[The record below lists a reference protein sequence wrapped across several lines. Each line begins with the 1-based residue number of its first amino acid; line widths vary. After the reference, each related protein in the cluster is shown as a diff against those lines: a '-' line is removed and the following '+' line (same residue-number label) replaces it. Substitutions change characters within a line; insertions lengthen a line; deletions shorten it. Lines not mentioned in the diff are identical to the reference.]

1 MNRRPELRAADG
13 EVAGILEIAVDDLL
27 DRACLVSSE
36 RERDGRTLLVPAF
49 NVGGHEIWG
58 ATAMV
63 LAEFLAVLGWNP
75 GLPESIGGD

>member
-27 DRACLVSSE
+27 DRQCLASTE
-36 RERDGRTLLVPAF
+36 RERDGRALLVPAF
-49 NVGGHEIWG
+49 HVGGHEIWG

-63 LAEFLAVLGWNP
+63 LAEFLACSAGTRAA
-75 GLPESIGGD
+75 GID